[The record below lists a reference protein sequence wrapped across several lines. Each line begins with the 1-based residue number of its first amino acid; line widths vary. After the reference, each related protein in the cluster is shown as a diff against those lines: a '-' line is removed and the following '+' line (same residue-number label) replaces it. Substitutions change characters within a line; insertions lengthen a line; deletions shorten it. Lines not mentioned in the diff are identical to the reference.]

1 MGVEKERESGT
12 LPGDRRYRFHL
23 PMLLL
28 WLFLGTLIAFT
39 SVLALQLGV
48 EALYLL
54 VTGWIIAPFFLHWLY
69 RKLKRRSGR

>member
-1 MGVEKERESGT
+1 MGVEKERESGA
-12 LPGDRRYRFHL
+12 LPGHRRYRFHL

-28 WLFLGTLIAFT
+28 WLFLGTLIALT

-54 VTGWIIAPFFLHWLY
+54 VTGWIIGPFFLYWIY
-69 RKLKRRSGR
+69 RKLRMWSGR